1 MRRLQPGKATRPV
14 PQLVAAS
21 LVYLPTLTGRQHR
34 FTHHAMRLQPCQQLG
49 FCQDSHE
56 NLYRDSGKRSMAT
69 VIRHI
74 AQDWECEGDV

>member
-1 MRRLQPGKATRPV
+1 M
-14 PQLVAAS
+14 
-21 LVYLPTLTGRQHR
+21 
-34 FTHHAMRLQPCQQLG
+34 
-49 FCQDSHE
+49 E